1 MHQPYRLVL
10 AGVAAAVLGLVV
22 GRVVMRHGVLPST
35 PPASSPGSGSAPA
48 PPAPGT
54 YPFQDASLGFE
65 ARVKDL
71 VSRMTLDE
79 KIGQLMNDA
88 PAIPRLGIPSY
99 NWWNESLHGVARAGR
114 ATVFPQAIG
123 LAASFD
129 TDLLTRVATV
139 IADEGRAKHHEFVR
153 QGDRGIYRGLTFW
166 SPNVNIFRDPR
177 WGRGQETYGEDP
189 YLTSRMGVA
198 YVKALQG
205 GDPTYWKVVA
215 TAKHYVVHS
224 GPEADRHTFDVH
236 PSERD
241 LHETYLPAFKALVQ
255 EAKVAS
261 VMGAYNRVNGE
272 SASASPRLLGQ
283 ILRRDWGFEG
293 YVVSDCG
300 SIDDIYIGHK
310 IVKTAAEAA
319 ALAVKEGC
327 DLECGTVYKSLG
339 AAVERK
345 LITEAAIDVAV
356 ARLMFAR
363 FKLGMFDPPEKVA
376 YARIPYSVNE
386 APAHDQLA
394 REMARASIVLLRNTG
409 ILPLAATTKKVAVI
423 GPNADEVMTLL
434 GNYYG
439 TPARPVTVVQG
450 IRNAL
455 PGADVTY
462 ARGVDLVEN
471 RQDPRAVPPIPSQYL
486 RPAAGSSE
494 QGLKAEYF
502 KGKELAGAPVVTR
515 VDRAVNFRWDR
526 LNPTTELVAQG
537 QLTRE
542 QGLDNDAFSARWT
555 GQLVPPVSGRYELT
569 VTGDDGFRLDVAG
582 ARVLDEWTPTPRARA
597 RSVTLD
603 FEAGK
608 AYDVKLEYF
617 ENIRDA
623 EVRLNWREPG
633 SKNPYDEALEAARA
647 AEVVIFAG
655 GLNGEVEGEEMPVK
669 YPGFAGGDRTEIA
682 LPRTQQKLLEDL
694 HATGKPVVL
703 VLMTGSAIAVEWANA
718 NLPAVLVAWYPGQ
731 QGGNAIADVLFG
743 RTNPSGRLPV
753 TFYKSVQDLPPF
765 ADYAMANRTY
775 KYFTGEPLYAF
786 GHGLSYTR
794 FDYSGIRVQPAADAG
809 AGGDAFDV
817 SFDVRNSGSRAGHE
831 VPQLYVR
838 ALGAA
843 RPMPLRELRG
853 FTRIE
858 LAAGATRRVSFR
870 VKKDDLAYYDEGQKR
885 FVVAPGEYELAG
897 GASSADLRVTT
908 RLRIP

>member
-1 MHQPYRLVL
+1 MHSAIRLSL
-10 AGVAAAVLGLVV
+10 AGAVAVVLGVVV
-22 GRVVMRHGVLPST
+22 GRTVVRHVST
-35 PPASSPGSGSAPA
+35 SSTNSAEA
-48 PPAPGT
+48 PAPGT
-54 YPFQDASLGFE
+54 YPFQDLALGFD
-65 ARVKDL
+65 ARAKDL

-88 PAIPRLGIPSY
+88 PAIPRLGVPAY

-123 LAASFD
+123 MAASFD
-129 TDLLTRVATV
+129 TELLTRVATV
-139 IADEGRAKHHEFVR
+139 IGDEGRAKHHEYVR

-189 YLTSRMGVA
+189 YLTARMGVA

-205 GDPTYWKVVA
+205 DDPTYWKTVA
-215 TAKHYVVHS
+215 TAKHYLVHS
-224 GPEADRHTFDVH
+224 GPEADRHTFDVS

-272 SASASPRLLGQ
+272 SASASPRFLGQ
-283 ILRRDWGFEG
+283 ILRRDWGFDG

-300 SIDDIYIGHK
+300 SIDDIFGGHK
-310 IVKTAAEAA
+310 IVKTAEEAA

-327 DLECGTVYKSLG
+327 DLECGTIYKSLKV
-339 AAVERK
+339 AVDKK
-345 LITEAAIDVAV
+345 LITEAQIDVALT
-356 ARLMFAR
+356 RLMFAR
-363 FKLGMFDPPEKVA
+363 FKLGMFDPPEKVK
-376 YARIPYSVNE
+376 YAQVPFSVNE
-386 APAHDQLA
+386 AAAHDQLA
-394 REMARASIVLLRNTG
+394 REMAQASIVLLKNTG
-409 ILPLAATTKKVAVI
+409 VLPLSGNTKKVAVV
-423 GPNADEVMTLL
+423 GPNADEIMTLL

-439 TPARPVTVVQG
+439 TPSRPVTVVQG

-455 PGADVTY
+455 PGAEVSY

-471 RQDPRAVPPIPSQYL
+471 RQDPRAVPPIPPQYL
-486 RPAAGSSE
+486 RPAAGASE

-502 KGKELAGAPVVTR
+502 RGKELQGAPVVTR
-515 VDRAVNFRWDR
+515 IDRAVNFRWDR
-526 LNPTTELVAQG
+526 LNPTTELVQQG

-542 QGLDNDAFSARWT
+542 QGLQNDAFSARWT
-555 GQLVPPVSGRYELT
+555 GQLVPPVTGRYEIT

-582 ARVLDEWTPTPRARA
+582 TRVLDEWTPTPRARA
-597 RSVTLD
+597 RSAMLD

-633 SKNPYDEALEAARA
+633 AKDSYQEALDAAKA
-647 AEVVIFAG
+647 ADVVIFAG

-682 LPRTQQKLLEDL
+682 LPKTQQRLLEEL
-694 HATGKPVVL
+694 HRTGKPVVL
-703 VLMTGSAIAVEWANA
+703 VLMTGSALAVEWAKA

-743 RTNPSGRLPV
+743 KTNPSGRLPV
-753 TFYKSVQDLPPF
+753 TFYKSVNDLPPF

-775 KYFTGEPLYAF
+775 KYFTGEPLFAF
-786 GHGLSYTR
+786 GHGLSYTTFR
-794 FDYSGIRVQPAADAG
+794 YSGIRVEPVAGADAY
-809 AGGDAFDV
+809 DV
-817 SFDVRNSGSRAGHE
+817 SFDVQNTGARAGHE

-838 ALGAA
+838 ALAA
-843 RPMPLRELRG
+843 GRPMPLRELRG

-858 LAAGATRRVSFR
+858 LAAGATGRVSFR
-870 VKKDDLAYYDEGQKR
+870 LKKDDLAYYDEGQKR
-885 FVVAPGEYELAG
+885 FVVAPGEYEVAG
-897 GASSADLRVTT
+897 GASSADLRVTA
-908 RLRIP
+908 RLRVP